1 MYLKLKIMITAKQKN
16 IKYSYFFGILKRF
29 QGIGFIISTDNP
41 ITMNEYF
48 LFEIRFL
55 WLKFWLT
62 IDL

>member
-1 MYLKLKIMITAKQKN
+1 MNGFVISAHTLAR
-16 IKYSYFFGILKRF
+16 FFGILKRF

-41 ITMNEYF
+41 ITINEYF

-55 WLKFWLT
+55 WFKFWLT